1 MPHPCRSALRGALA
15 LSCALTAFPAF
26 IRPALAQ
33 QTATPFADAPAGAAT
48 TLDEISVAATGVP
61 TPTAQ
66 IGSSVTVLTARTL
79 EQQQRRTVPDALQQ
93 VPGLNV
99 VQTGGPGGQ
108 TSVFIRGANS
118 NHTKVLIDGID
129 ATDPSNGNGSFDFGQ
144 LLTDDLARIEVLRG
158 PQSGLYGSDAI
169 GGVVSFTTSAAR
181 AGAGVAAP

>member
-1 MPHPCRSALRGALA
+1 VLA
-15 LSCALTAFPAF
+15 LSCAG
-26 IRPALAQ
+26 PALLASPSANAQ
-33 QTATPFADAPAGAAT
+33 QAAAPFAAAPAGVET

-66 IGSSVTVLTARTL
+66 VGSSVTVLTERTL

-93 VPGLNV
+93 LPGLNV

-144 LLTDDLARIEVLRG
+144 LLTDDLARI
-158 PQSGLYGSDAI
+158 
-169 GGVVSFTTSAAR
+169 
-181 AGAGVAAP
+181 